1 MAGAIAFTVNGR
13 SETVAREGATP
24 LLDVLR
30 SELGLVGSRF
40 GCGEEACGACLVL
53 IDGVPHYACTT
64 PLDALAGRA
73 VTTVEGLAADPRQQ
87 VIVAAFVEEQAGQC
101 GYCLPGIVVRTAAL
115 LATDPRPTRDAIVA
129 ALDPHLCRCGSHV
142 RIIRAVER
150 AAAALRGDAP

>member
-1 MAGAIAFTVNGR
+1 MAASIAITVNGR
-13 SETVAREGATP
+13 SETIARDGATP

-30 SELGLVGSRF
+30 NDLGLVGSRF

-53 IDGVPHYACTT
+53 IDGTPQYACTT
-64 PLDALAGRA
+64 TIDNVSGRS
-73 VTTVEGLAADPRQQ
+73 VTTIEGLAADPLRRA
-87 VIVAAFVEEQAGQC
+87 IVDVFVAEQAGQC

-115 LATDPRPTRDAIVA
+115 LAADRHPTRDAIVA

-150 AAAALRGDAP
+150 AAASLRGDAP

>member
-1 MAGAIAFTVNGR
+1 MAGAISFTVNGR
-13 SETVAREGATP
+13 SAEVEREGSTP

-30 SELGLVGSRF
+30 QDLGLVGTRF

-53 IDGVPHYACTT
+53 IDGAPHYACTM
-64 PLDALAGRA
+64 PIDALAGRS

-87 VIVAAFVEEQAGQC
+87 TIVAAFVAEQAGQC
-101 GYCLPGIVVRTAAL
+101 GYCLPGIVVRTSAL
-115 LATDPRPTRDAIVA
+115 LANNPRPTRDAIVA

-150 AAAALRGDAP
+150 AAASLRGEAS